1 MLIWFSFLTFYTHV
15 SPRPA
20 LWFEMEHGESKINGS
35 SASSP
40 LRQLPCHGSPELPL
54 RRQTHVH
61 QTIKLLAK
69 LKEQKFLTLVSESIE
84 SLYVSYRT
92 RQGHADK
99 ERYFK
104 FFRLTTVNILI
115 MQLTTF
121 VCKVKKCQNV

>member
-1 MLIWFSFLTFYTHV
+1 MLRWFSFLTFFTHV

-40 LRQLPCHGSPELPL
+40 SPSAAVPRVTGTPTQAPNSRASNYQVTGKIE
-54 RRQTHVH
+54 RTKV
-61 QTIKLLAK
+61 
-69 LKEQKFLTLVSESIE
+69 LTLVSESIE